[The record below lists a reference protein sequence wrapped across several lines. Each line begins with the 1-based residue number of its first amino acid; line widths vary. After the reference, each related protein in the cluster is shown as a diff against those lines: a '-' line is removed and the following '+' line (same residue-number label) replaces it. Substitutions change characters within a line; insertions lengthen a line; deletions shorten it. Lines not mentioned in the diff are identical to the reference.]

1 MLDILNELR
10 TITSGTPGC
19 TRLAY
24 TEEEDQA
31 HDYIWG
37 VMQSLPGLVRIG
49 DAAGNMFIVPEHATE
64 PGAQP
69 IALVGSHLDTV
80 IEAGWLD
87 GTLGVVAGVHA
98 MMALTKNGRANPQ
111 LGLIVFR
118 DEEGVRFEAGLFGS
132 KAFAGLCSPEDLD
145 RCDSDG
151 VSMRDVAPD
160 PDGCL
165 SYTPPVTPA
174 AFFETHIEQGLR
186 LEDAN
191 ERIGAVTSL
200 VGIRRFQLRGVGAAN
215 HAGTTEMSRR
225 RDALIPVASL
235 VSRLPDLVEDMPDA
249 VITCGRLSV
258 EPGAANTVPGTAT
271 GTVEIRAGNVG
282 DLDMVEQRFRDA
294 VAGCAAETLQR
305 SEVKVEVKSIVNV
318 TPTPT
323 DPGLTGAL
331 CDVLTEMNVPHR
343 TLSSMAGH
351 DTQHA
356 ALVCPSSM
364 FFIPSLKGISHNP
377 AEDSRPEDINLAGDV
392 MARWIE
398 RSLPTLVPAG

>member
-10 TITSGTPGC
+10 TITTGTPGC

-24 TEEEDQA
+24 TDAEDQA
-31 HDYIWG
+31 HDYVWS
-37 VMQSLPGLVRIG
+37 VMQTLSGLVRVS
-49 DAAGNMFIVPEHATE
+49 DAAGNMFIVPEPSTQ
-64 PGAQP
+64 PGARP

-98 MMALTKNGRANPQ
+98 MRSFAQSGRADPR
-111 LGLIVFR
+111 LGLVVFW
-118 DEEGVRFEAGLFGS
+118 DEEGVRFDAELFGS
-132 KAFAGLCSPEDLD
+132 KTFAGLCSPEDLD
-145 RCDSDG
+145 RRDSDG
-151 VSMRDVAPD
+151 VSVRDVVPD
-160 PDGCL
+160 PEGCL
-165 SYTPPVTPA
+165 SYQPPVSSA

-186 LEDAN
+186 LEDAS
-191 ERIGAVTSL
+191 ERIGAVTSI

-225 RDALIPVASL
+225 RDALVPVASL
-235 VSRLPDLVEDMPDA
+235 VSRLPELVQSTGDA

-258 EPGAANTVPGTAT
+258 EPGAANIIPGTAT
-271 GTVEIRAGNVG
+271 GTVEIRAGNVD
-282 DLDMVEQRFRDA
+282 DLDFVEKRFREA
-294 VAGCAAETLQR
+294 VTTCAAETLER
-305 SEVKVEVKSIVNV
+305 SGVRVEVEPIVNI

-323 DPGLTGAL
+323 DSGLTGAL
-331 CDVLTEMNVPHR
+331 CDLLTEMGVPHR
-343 TLSSMAGH
+343 TLASMAGH

-364 FFIPSLKGISHNP
+364 FFIPSLNGISHNP

-398 RSLPTLVPAG
+398 RSLPTLVSAG